1 MDNTGTVYSI
11 LKIIYIIEVSETAA
25 FVDADFNMKYVTEH
39 NTEQI
44 WKKIFYPI
52 CEQITYLCI

>member
-1 MDNTGTVYSI
+1 M
-11 LKIIYIIEVSETAA
+11 IEVSETAA

-39 NTEQI
+39 NTGQI